1 MIATI
6 LAKLKNSLVLML
18 TLADETSYWGHTS
31 ILDRPYVQRSRQD
44 TKGETM
50 RIISI
55 ETKTVAGREYNVIKG
70 YSEKSI
76 SKRQYQSDVEG
87 YGSELVHFVKKGELY
102 DIIIA
107 L

>member
-1 MIATI
+1 MTRAGLI
-6 LAKLKNSLVLML
+6 LRTVCP
-18 TLADETSYWGHTS
+18 
-31 ILDRPYVQRSRQD
+31 ILPLSGVGDRQQTTA